1 MGIHSRCSSG
11 LSNSSLATSRVYSA
25 WNPRERERERDGKKK
40 HSISHWLWRLTAV
53 RRGSTTLVLRTRN
66 NYRNA
71 WQRKQHSF
79 RIPFSHPGNLINRE
93 RKIIILYS
101 FDGAI
106 VPDSTD
112 PWDVCLPGRFDGII
126 SRKKR
131 KKEKEKKEERY
142 VNIHVVT
149 KTASTGTSGGTLAP
163 RFLGEAFEIRR
174 TGLSRL
180 SHRFHLFYS
189 KFSIP
194 REYLYY
200 YLTLLRTS
208 YSI

>member
-1 MGIHSRCSSG
+1 MPEQGEREGGITGASKINLQFHGDPFPLFFRALQLFSRHV
-11 LSNSSLATSRVYSA
+11 TRIFRVESA
-25 WNPRERERERDGKKK
+25 RERERDGKKK

-126 SRKKR
+126 SRKKER
-131 KKEKEKKEERY
+131 KKKRKKK
-142 VNIHVVT
+142 N
-149 KTASTGTSGGTLAP
+149 GTLISTSLRRLQAP
-163 RFLGEAFEIRR
+163 A
-174 TGLSRL
+174 
-180 SHRFHLFYS
+180 
-189 KFSIP
+189 P
-194 REYLYY
+194 QVVP
-200 YLTLLRTS
+200 
-208 YSI
+208 

>member
-25 WNPRERERERDGKKK
+25 WNPRERERERWKKET
-40 HSISHWLWRLTAV
+40 LDLTLTLKINCSQK
-53 RRGSTTLVLRTRN
+53 RITLVLRTRN

-180 SHRFHLFYS
+180 SHRFHY
-189 KFSIP
+189 FSQNSPSLENIFI
-194 REYLYY
+194 
-200 YLTLLRTS
+200 TT
-208 YSI
+208 

>member
-1 MGIHSRCSSG
+1 MRIYPLANSVLNEGTSVPRCQNKERGREESREQVKLTYNFMGIHSRCSSG

-40 HSISHWLWRLTAV
+40 QSISHWLWRLTAV
-53 RRGSTTLVLRTRN
+53 RRGSHSYCARVIIIVTHGKGSNEL
-66 NYRNA
+66 A
-71 WQRKQHSF
+71 HSF

-126 SRKKR
+126 SRKKER
-131 KKEKEKKEERY
+131 KKKRKKK
-142 VNIHVVT
+142 N
-149 KTASTGTSGGTLAP
+149 GTLISTSLRRLQAP
-163 RFLGEAFEIRR
+163 A
-174 TGLSRL
+174 
-180 SHRFHLFYS
+180 
-189 KFSIP
+189 P
-194 REYLYY
+194 QVVP
-200 YLTLLRTS
+200 
-208 YSI
+208 